1 MNDINLR
8 QLKIINTLIE
18 YQSAVKAAQVLNISP
33 SAISYSL
40 NQLKKQ
46 TGKELFIRTRSGL
59 RPNSHAFELQKKF
72 KEVVQL
78 NSRKNEYV
86 IATYSL
92 IEILLAEYLHE
103 GNDTLM
109 HFVTMGSC
117 DEERLRK
124 LKHREVDIDIGGK
137 LPEDRSIVSRHFVRS
152 DICIIVNE
160 KHPRIKE
167 SFTLDDWRENEHLS
181 WQRGIGSVIG
191 MVENIDHNLMAERNI
206 AWTSPNLISLA
217 WHCSISDYVMIMPR
231 MFVPYM
237 KKRFPLKAFT
247 PPPELQMTFDCYL
260 HYHLAME
267 DKINALL
274 LPNMSS
280 ALNAF

>member
-1 MNDINLR
+1 MNEINLR

-59 RPNSHAFELQKKF
+59 RPNSHAFELQAKF

-92 IEILLAEYLHE
+92 IEVLLAEYLHGGE
-103 GNDTLM
+103 DSLM
-109 HFVTMGSC
+109 HFVTMGSGE
-117 DEERLRK
+117 EERLRK

-137 LPEDRSIVSRHFVRS
+137 LPDDRSIMSRHFVKS
-152 DICIIVNE
+152 DISIIVSEN
-160 KHPRIKE
+160 HPNIKE
-167 SFTLDDWRENEHLS
+167 VFTLDDWRENEHLS
-181 WQRGIGSVIG
+181 WQRGIGSIIG
-191 MVENIDHNLMAERNI
+191 MADNVEPSLLNERKI
-206 AWTSPNLISLA
+206 AWTSPNLLSLA
-217 WHCSISDYVMIMPR
+217 WHCSISDYVMIMPHI
-231 MFVPYM
+231 FVPYM
-237 KKRFPLKAFT
+237 QKRFPVKSFS

-267 DKINALL
+267 DKIST
-274 LPNMSS
+274 LPLQNMSS
-280 ALNAF
+280 ALSAC